1 MMKQTKTYGL
11 SERVLAGILSL
22 CMVLSAVSGLGLIH
36 AVVNA
41 AGEVPMS
48 GTSGA
53 TQHIVADSRA
63 ADPNTMDTYLQRLL
77 TLESGSRYAGRVWSD
92 KSVFAY
98 KDTKRAEEN
107 YATKGGFNG
116 TDTLHLDMATDGYN
130 GDVIFDADF
139 LHVFSTLA
147 SSQVVDEYPP
157 SAPITKTSGR
167 RSW

>member
-1 MMKQTKTYGL
+1 MKQTKTYGL

-63 ADPNTMDTYLQRLL
+63 ADPNTMDTYLDRLL

-92 KSVFAY
+92 KTVFAY
-98 KDTKRAEEN
+98 DDTDRKDDAFD
-107 YATKGGFNG
+107 GVQ
-116 TDTLHLDMATDGYN
+116 TLHLDMATDGYN

-147 SSQVVDEYPP
+147 SSQVVAEYPP
-157 SAPITKTSGR
+157 SAPITRMSGR

>member
-1 MMKQTKTYGL
+1 MKQTKTYGL

-63 ADPNTMDTYLQRLL
+63 ADPNTMDTYLERLL
-77 TLESGSRYAGRVWSD
+77 TLASGSRYAGRVWSD
-92 KSVFAY
+92 KTVFAY
-98 KDTKRAEEN
+98 GDTARKDTAFD
-107 YATKGGFNG
+107 G
-116 TDTLHLDMATDGYN
+116 DHTLALDMATDGYDGN
-130 GDVIFDADF
+130 VSFNADF
-139 LHVFSTLA
+139 LHVFSTLE
-147 SSQVVDEYPP
+147 SSQVVNEYPP
-157 SAPITKTSGR
+157 SAPITRTSGR

>member
-63 ADPNTMDTYLQRLL
+63 ADPNTMDTYLERLL
-77 TLESGSRYAGRVWSD
+77 TLENGSRYAGRVWSD
-92 KSVFAY
+92 KTVFAY
-98 KDTKRAEEN
+98 GDTDRKGIADYN
-107 YATKGGFNG
+107 GDKGGFDG
-116 TDTLHLDMATDGYN
+116 TNTL
-130 GDVIFDADF
+130 
-139 LHVFSTLA
+139 
-147 SSQVVDEYPP
+147 
-157 SAPITKTSGR
+157 
-167 RSW
+167 